1 MIYKNKSGVINMSKD
16 KINLI
21 LIVDESGSMTATA
34 DETKGAVAKYVE
46 DQRKLSDVKF
56 KIEIVTF
63 ASTVNRLH
71 PLSKLENYEDSFQTK
86 YSPCGMTALYDAIG
100 TSLTAHKNSG
110 KKTIVTIITDGQ
122 ENASK
127 EYNKAAVSELIKDV
141 QDNLGWEVI
150 FLAANLNNF
159 EDYTKSLNIKAANK
173 MQFADVA
180 GARGAVFNV
189 ASNLTATYSITK

>member
-1 MIYKNKSGVINMSKD
+1 MSKN

-21 LIVDESGSMTATA
+21 LIVDESGSMSATA
-34 DETKGAVAKYVE
+34 DETKQAVAKYVE

-63 ASTVNRLH
+63 SNTVNKLH
-71 PLSKLENYEDSFQTK
+71 PLSKLENYSDSFQTK
-86 YSPCGMTALYDAIG
+86 YSPCGLTALYDAIG
-100 TSLTAHKNSG
+100 TSLTDHKNSG

-122 ENASK
+122 ENSSK
-127 EYNKAAVSELIKDV
+127 KYSKSAVSELIKDV

-150 FLAANLNNF
+150 FLAANLDNF
-159 EDYTKSLNIKAANK
+159 DNYTNSLNIKAANK
-173 MQFADVA
+173 MQFADVD

-189 ASNLTATYSITK
+189 ASNLTANYSITK